1 MKKITI
7 EEVKKAIWESEFTCD
22 EDSVIYYL
30 QVTDDGEVVNGSLK
44 KADEQFD
51 YHVAYERY
59 VGEYDEYDKYKDY
72 DENYRKEKYEEDLR
86 KAIDDC
92 EVDGNEIFE
101 EAAKNL
107 CDQVNKWFDEQEQG
121 KACFKQLL
129 DEVLK

>member
-1 MKKITI
+1 M
-7 EEVKKAIWESEFTCD
+7 
-22 EDSVIYYL
+22 
-30 QVTDDGEVVNGSLK
+30 NGSLK

>member
-86 KAIDDC
+86 KSIDDC

-107 CDQVNKWFDEQEQG
+107 CDQVNDEQEQG